1 MIITIIYFL
10 SVYIYDSNL
19 YIKHD
24 VSNIFYYPILY
35 IFLIFDVIFVSEKIT
50 LISRYKK

>member
-10 SVYIYDSNL
+10 FVYVYDSNL

-24 VSNIFYYPILY
+24 ISNIFYCHILY
-35 IFLIFDVIFVSEKIT
+35 FFF
-50 LISRYKK
+50 